1 MSLKG
6 FTRVSPAT
14 AWRTTLQWALGVL
27 LFLLLSASPVKSQ
40 EASKTLR
47 VATKPFVPF
56 VFEQNGQDAGF
67 SIDLWRSIA
76 DELDVLYEFY
86 PTQTVTELVDALEA
100 GNADVAVAGMTI
112 TSEREQ
118 TVDFSH
124 PFFETGL
131 QILVV
136 AQSDAAIATFFSLVF
151 SPALLQVI
159 GILLLFILAF
169 AHLLWVFERHQNP
182 EMFPKSYFPG
192 IWDSFW
198 WSVVT
203 VMTVGYG
210 DKAPKGVPGR
220 LVAIIWMFSGII
232 LISYFTASVTS
243 TITVQ
248 RLTGSISDPTDL
260 PGKRV
265 ATVRSSIAAE
275 YVDNLPIAV
284 LKFDQIREAYRAL
297 EEGQV
302 EAVVYDSPVLLYYA
316 SDQGKGKVQVVG
328 PVFEKQSY
336 GIGLQEG
343 SPYRERINRAL
354 LTLQENGTY
363 TKIYEKWFGVAGN

>member
-14 AWRTTLQWALGVL
+14 ACRTTLQWALGVL

-47 VATKPFVPF
+47 VAIRPFVPF
-56 VFEQNGQDAGF
+56 VFQQNGQDVGF

-76 DELDVLYEFY
+76 DELDVKYEFY

-136 AQSDAAIATFFSLVF
+136 EQSEAAIATFFSLVF

-182 EMFPKSYFPG
+182 EMFPKSYFSG
-192 IWDSFW
+192 IWESFW

-203 VMTVGYG
+203 VMTVDYG

-232 LISYFTASVTS
+232 LISQYGSV
-243 TITVQ
+243 
-248 RLTGSISDPTDL
+248 
-260 PGKRV
+260 
-265 ATVRSSIAAE
+265 
-275 YVDNLPIAV
+275 
-284 LKFDQIREAYRAL
+284 
-297 EEGQV
+297 
-302 EAVVYDSPVLLYYA
+302 
-316 SDQGKGKVQVVG
+316 KV
-328 PVFEKQSY
+328 
-336 GIGLQEG
+336 
-343 SPYRERINRAL
+343 
-354 LTLQENGTY
+354 
-363 TKIYEKWFGVAGN
+363 